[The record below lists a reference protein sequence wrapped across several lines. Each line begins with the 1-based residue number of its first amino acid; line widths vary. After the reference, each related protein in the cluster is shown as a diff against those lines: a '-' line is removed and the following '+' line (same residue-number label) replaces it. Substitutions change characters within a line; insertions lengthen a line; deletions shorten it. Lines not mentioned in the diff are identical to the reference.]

1 VPDLY
6 CPSWPNRLLLLCLLS
21 YYVIRYDV
29 SGTIHDHMLNWKVD
43 LDIAGTSNSIRMDN
57 NVQEERK
64 DDDG

>member
-57 NVQEERK
+57 IVQEERK

>member
-1 VPDLY
+1 M
-6 CPSWPNRLLLLCLLS
+6 
-21 YYVIRYDV
+21 

-57 NVQEERK
+57 IVQEERK